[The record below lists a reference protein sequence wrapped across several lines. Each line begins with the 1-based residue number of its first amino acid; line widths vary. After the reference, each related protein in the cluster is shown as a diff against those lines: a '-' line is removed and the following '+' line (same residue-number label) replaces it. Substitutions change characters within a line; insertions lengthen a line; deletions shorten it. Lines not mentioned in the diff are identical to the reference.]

1 MLSRLLR
8 MGIGEVSDRSRQEA
22 AKWLERRGLA
32 LRRSSQPFDWLDDAD
47 RARPRFSRQD
57 TAQASQRVLEAFKS
71 KGPARFFEG
80 ATDVLTP
87 AKVAACAP
95 LLRARVVSAA
105 EAIVLGRFE
114 LLGHRDLDFGQPID
128 WRLDP
133 LSQRRSPLV
142 HWSLIDP
149 TAAAVLGDSKLVW
162 ELNRLQHFVT
172 LGVAYRMTSDERF
185 SEAFVRLS
193 KEWIQANPIGLG
205 INWAS
210 SLEAAF
216 RVVSWC
222 WALFLFRT
230 SRQLT
235 PSVFLEIADTID
247 AHATH
252 IERYLSRHSSPNTHL
267 TGEALGLVYAGM
279 LFPDSKSSRRR
290 KAIGREILDNQ
301 IRSQVLQDGV
311 YFEQSTAYQ
320 IYTVDIYLHY
330 LILSARSR
338 VHVPSNVNQAVQRML
353 DVLLAL
359 RRPDGS
365 MPAIGDADGGRL
377 LPLCPRTPAD
387 TRGLFATAAVFFGR
401 AEYAW
406 AANGIQPEAVWL
418 LGPGA
423 QDALEALGATP
434 PSEGSR
440 VFSNGGYVVMRS
452 GWRRD
457 AHHLIFDVGPLGCP
471 STAAHGHADLLS
483 VQVNPFGEPC
493 VVDPGTYMYA
503 ASPLLRDHFRST
515 SAHSTVTVDGIG
527 QAEPAGI
534 FHWRERPCAKLNR
547 FLSTDEADFA
557 DGSHDGYARLDDP
570 VVHRRRVLFSKSH
583 GYWVIVDDLL
593 GATEHRVDL
602 RFQFAPLP
610 VRILPDGWVRAV
622 GPRGRGLLVRTF
634 SARPFETRIGE
645 GAEAPFEGWV
655 SPDYGQREAA
665 PVLIHSATTALP
677 LRFLTVLVPSAHATQ
692 TPPAVRSLRDPD
704 GVPSGLVFGDS
715 GQTVRFGADSFTW
728 TGADPCEA

>member
-47 RARPRFSRQD
+47 KARSAFSKQD
-57 TAQASQRVLEAFKS
+57 TVQAAQRVLETFKS
-71 KGPARFFEG
+71 KGPTRFFEG

-87 AKVAACAP
+87 AKVAGSAP
-95 LLRARVVSAA
+95 LLRARVVAA
-105 EAIVLGRFE
+105 ADAIVMGRFD
-114 LLGHRDLDFGQPID
+114 LLGHRDLDFGQPVD

-149 TAAAVLGDSKLVW
+149 TAAALLGDSKLVW

-172 LGVAYRMTSDERF
+172 LGVAYRLTGDERF
-185 SEAFVRLS
+185 PEAFVRLS
-193 KEWIQANPIGLG
+193 REWIQANPIGLG

-216 RVVSWC
+216 RVVSWS

-235 PSVFLEIADTID
+235 SSVFLEIADTID

-267 TGEALGLVYAGM
+267 TGEALGLIYAGM

-290 KAIGREILDNQ
+290 KAIGREILDSQ
-301 IRSQVLQDGV
+301 IRLQVLQDGV

-330 LILSARSR
+330 LILSARGR
-338 VHVPSNVNQAVQRML
+338 VHVPAAVGHAVQRML

-387 TRGLFATAAVFFGR
+387 TRGLFAIAAVYFGR
-401 AEYAW
+401 PEYAW
-406 AANGIQPEAVWL
+406 AANGIQPEALWL

-434 PSEGSR
+434 PSESSR

-471 STAAHGHADLLS
+471 ATAAHGHADLLS
-483 VQVNPFGEPC
+483 IQVSPFGEPC

-515 SAHSTVTVDGIG
+515 SAHSTVTVDGVG
-527 QAEPAGI
+527 QAEPAGV
-534 FHWRERPCAKLNR
+534 FHWHERPSAKLNR

-557 DGSHDGYARLDDP
+557 DGMHDAYVRLDDP

-593 GATEHRVDL
+593 GTAEHRVDL

-610 VRILPDGWVRAV
+610 VRTLPDGWVRAV

-634 SARPFETRIGE
+634 AKGPFETRINA

-665 PVLIHSATTALP
+665 PVLIHSASASLP
-677 LRFLTVLVPSAHATQ
+677 FRFLTLLVPSAHASQ
-692 TPPAVRSLRDPD
+692 APPAVDPLRDPF
-704 GVPSGLVFGDS
+704 GVPVGLAFVDIGE
-715 GQTVRFGADSFTW
+715 TVRFDEDSFTFAL
-728 TGADPCEA
+728 GSRCEA